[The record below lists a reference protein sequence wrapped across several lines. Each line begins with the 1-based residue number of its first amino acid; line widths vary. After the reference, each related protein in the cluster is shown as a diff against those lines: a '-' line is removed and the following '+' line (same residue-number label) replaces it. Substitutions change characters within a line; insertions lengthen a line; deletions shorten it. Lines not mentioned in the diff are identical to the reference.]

1 MSECGKLEGALPSN
15 QKLIV
20 RLLNVNYLKKFVAAI
35 KLLKIKL
42 FITHKFNSWVS
53 LNCDYESLL
62 QFGFSVNSA
71 ACYMWQFHLFTQELN
86 V

>member
-20 RLLNVNYLKKFVAAI
+20 QLLNVNNLKKFVAAI

-42 FITHKFNSWVS
+42 LH
-53 LNCDYESLL
+53 
-62 QFGFSVNSA
+62 
-71 ACYMWQFHLFTQELN
+71 TQT
-86 V
+86 